1 MAIATYSELQASVAD
16 WLNRT
21 DLTSAIGDFVALA
34 ESQFNRSIRHRYM
47 ITRSQATI
55 DSEYSATPADWIQT
69 VSLILETNPVTQMEF
84 VTNEALNALKASSS
98 ATGTPSSYSHVGT
111 EIQVYP
117 APANTA
123 SGYQAEL
130 VYYAKIPALSDTNT
144 TNWLLTHNP
153 DIYLYG
159 TLLQSAPYLQNDE
172 RITVW
177 ASLYQRAID
186 DLEVSNQRTAG
197 QTSVKMRA
205 AALQ

>member
-1 MAIATYSELQASVAD
+1 
-16 WLNRT
+16 
-21 DLTSAIGDFVALA
+21 VALA